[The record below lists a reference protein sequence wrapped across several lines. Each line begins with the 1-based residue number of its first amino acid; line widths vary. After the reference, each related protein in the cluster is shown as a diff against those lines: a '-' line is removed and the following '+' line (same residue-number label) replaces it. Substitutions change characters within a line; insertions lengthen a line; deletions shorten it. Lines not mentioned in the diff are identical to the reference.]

1 MGWAVTLA
9 HDIQPRGHPP
19 YRYPNNNGAS
29 VLLTIQSSG
38 SVSLMQSGQ
47 AQTPATSLMATVD
60 EESLTAS
67 IPIGATLVIGY

>member
-1 MGWAVTLA
+1 
-9 HDIQPRGHPP
+9 
-19 YRYPNNNGAS
+19 
-29 VLLTIQSSG
+29 
-38 SVSLMQSGQ
+38 MQSGQ